1 MRRFLPILCIAILA
15 GIPSAET
22 RQKGPVL
29 EFESLSK
36 EIQRVVFDGEIITAV
51 FKFTNKG
58 NAVLEIKDVQPSC
71 GCTSAVPTPNKLA
84 PGQNG
89 SIEIKITTAELT
101 AATGKRIELSKTVTV
116 TSNDPKNPTLILT
129 VTGVVAPEISLSEPN
144 IWFGSNP
151 QGREITREL
160 FADIAADRS
169 IRILGATSGNPWVT
183 VALQPVPA
191 GNDKRV
197 KIILTQKADAP
208 VGIHSGEIVLKTT
221 SQVKPELKFTVR
233 GLVAKNN

>member
-1 MRRFLPILCIAILA
+1 MRKFLPILCIAILA
-15 GIPSAET
+15 AIPSAAA

-36 EIQRVVFDGEIITAV
+36 AIDKVVFDGEIITTV

-58 NAVLEIKDVQPSC
+58 DAVLEIKDVQPSC

-84 PGQNG
+84 PGRNG
-89 SIEIKITTAELT
+89 SIEIKITTASLT
-101 AATGKRIELSKTVTV
+101 AGTGKKTDLAKTVTV
-116 TSNDPKNPTLILT
+116 TSNDPKNPILT
-129 VTGVVAPEISLSEPN
+129 LTITGVVAPEISLSEPS
-144 IWFGSNP
+144 IWFGSNA
-151 QGREITREL
+151 QGREITKEM
-160 FADIAADRS
+160 FADIAADRDVK
-169 IRILGATSGNPWVT
+169 ILAAKSEDPWVT
-183 VALQPVPA
+183 VSLQPMP

-208 VGIHSGEIVLKTT
+208 PGIHSGEVVLKTT
-221 SQVKPELKFTVR
+221 SQVKPLLSFTVR